1 VTTISK
7 ATVTWDSI
15 KVGDKLP
22 PMQKSETQED
32 IDNYTKLNEHPAS
45 GGGIPGFNLH
55 SDTDIEGGG
64 IFKGTVNYGVV
75 TVAFMT
81 ELLQN
86 AFPARAVTRGT
97 ISMRAL
103 EPIRPLDLVTY
114 AGEVVGKRTEG
125 DKRLVDVELNGKNQ
139 LDQTVAVAK
148 ATVVL

>member
-1 VTTISK
+1 MTTQK
-7 ATVTWDSI
+7 AKLTWDAV

-22 PMQKSETQED
+22 SYKRSETQED

-55 SDTDIEGGG
+55 SDTNIEGGG

-81 ELLQN
+81 ELLTN
-86 AFPARAVTRGT
+86 HFPVHAVTHGS
-97 ISMRAL
+97 INMRAM
-103 EPIRPLDLVTY
+103 EPIRPLDVVTY
-114 AGEVVGKRTEG
+114 SGEVTGKRTEG
-125 DKRLVDVELNGKNQ
+125 AKRIVEVDITGKNQ